1 MFKESNF
8 VIPQAVQ
15 EAFVPIIKMNV
26 DGIELDMLH
35 LFPASTTDGVCCEM
49 FDRWCHYPPLRASWS
64 TSEAAAEGRA
74 QVLSLPERLLSQE
87 SDLLMLSLTP
97 TSRTLKRRMVQ
108 MDRVRWR

>member
-35 LFPASTTDGVCCEM
+35 LFPASTTDDVCCEM
-49 FDRWCHYPPLRASWS
+49 FDRWCHYPHLRASWS
-64 TSEAAAEGRA
+64 TAVAAADGRA
-74 QVLSLPERLLSQE
+74 QVLSLSERLLSQGR
-87 SDLLMLSLTP
+87 DLMLILTP
-97 TSRTLKRRMVQ
+97 TSEEN
-108 MDRVRWR
+108 